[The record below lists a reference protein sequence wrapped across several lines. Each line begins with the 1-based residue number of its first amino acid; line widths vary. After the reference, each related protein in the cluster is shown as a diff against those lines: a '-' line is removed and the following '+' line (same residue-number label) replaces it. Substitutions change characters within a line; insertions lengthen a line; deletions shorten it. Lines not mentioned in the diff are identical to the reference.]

1 MTDQIEISL
10 DMASPRIDHKVI
22 MVDAA
27 LAARWL
33 TKNTRNRK
41 VRAAVV
47 QRYRTDMEHGRWTF
61 AGDPI
66 RFDTDG
72 NLQDGQHRLT
82 ALSELPDVTIPML
95 VVRGLPTAAQG
106 VMDQGSRR
114 TPGDQLALK
123 GVRDANAVAAAV
135 KQYLIWTEGMLF
147 RDNKVVTGSV
157 TTPRIEEWV
166 DSNPA
171 LQENLQQIIG
181 LTKQNDAPPSVAAAA
196 ALGFMQIDAA
206 DAVEFFTLLAR
217 GAGTHGH
224 PIMTLDKRLQRQR
237 REGLKMPHRDY
248 LALFILAWNAWRDGK
263 QMSKFQRPRGGRWSE
278 DNFPE
283 PH

>member
-123 GVRDANAVAAAV
+123 GVKDANAVAAAV

-171 LQENLQQIIG
+171 LQENLQQIIS